1 MQLVI
6 IGNAEALHDVGAL
19 LLSPLTKLG
28 ITQESAKFSNFANY
42 KFQEI
47 ANTSSFTNEA
57 LHLEL
62 VLQKIPRISNW
73 VNVSC
78 QEDITILG
86 FPKGDV

>member
-1 MQLVI
+1 LVI
-6 IGNAEALHDVGAL
+6 IGSAEALHDVGTF

-28 ITQESAKFSNFANY
+28 IMQESAKFSDFANY

-47 ANTSSFTNEA
+47 ASTSNFTNEA

-62 VLQKIPRISNW
+62 VLQKIPRISNL
-73 VNVSC
+73 VDVSC
-78 QEDITILG
+78 QDNITILG